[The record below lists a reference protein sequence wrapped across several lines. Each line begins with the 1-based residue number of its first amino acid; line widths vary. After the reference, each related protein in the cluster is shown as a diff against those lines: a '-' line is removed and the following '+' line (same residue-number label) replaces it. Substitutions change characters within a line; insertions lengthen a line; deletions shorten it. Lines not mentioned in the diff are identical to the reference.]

1 MSNDWKNDDL
11 PEWLSTDLD
20 WLDEYKPRNSPTGST
35 ANTPR
40 AADSFELPEF
50 PFAEEPVRRA
60 AKQPEQPSPRR
71 AVPKTARTAERPAQE
86 AQPNTGRAYTREENP
101 NAERAYERERRERTA
116 PQRDSY
122 ESARR
127 RGRRGGGTSKLLI
140 ALIVVLGLGMI
151 FAAWRLSSFLLNYRR
166 DRSAYNELASNA
178 TFSLVQP
185 AGQTEESEPVPT
197 GGGGSGAGLHVES
210 EIPLSVDWEY
220 LRGLN
225 SDIVG
230 WLYCPDTIVNYPV
243 VQTEDHDF
251 YLTHGFDRNP
261 NTSGTL
267 FAEQS
272 SVLGIT
278 QSNYI
283 IYGHNMKD
291 ESMFGTF
298 KNYVNKSY
306 FDQHPTMYYLTPNGC
321 YRIDLICAHIVE
333 STYDNFPGYFSNMA
347 DYQSY
352 INQIAA
358 SSFWVDY
365 SAINTE
371 HQLITLTTCTSA
383 AGYDDARFVVHGM
396 MVPIQ

>member
-1 MSNDWKNDDL
+1 MNAMSSDWKNDDL
-11 PEWLSTDLD
+11 PEWLDMDLD
-20 WLDEYKPRNSPTGST
+20 WLDEFKTRSAPVRPTPEKPQEIPVSREEPGQPE
-35 ANTPR
+35 TPR
-40 AADSFELPEF
+40 QQES
-50 PFAEEPVRRA
+50 VRRA
-60 AKQPEQPSPRR
+60 PKQEEPPAVRRVNTQREPASQQRAYKQEAKTPSKRSY
-71 AVPKTARTAERPAQE
+71 KQESRTPAPAQ
-86 AQPNTGRAYTREENP
+86 RE
-101 NAERAYERERRERTA
+101 
-116 PQRDSY
+116 SY
-122 ESARR
+122 ESVQ
-127 RGRRGGGTSKLLI
+127 RGRRRGGGSNKILI

-166 DRSAYNELASNA
+166 DRSAYNELAGNA
-178 TFSLVQP
+178 TIALAQP
-185 AGQTEESEPVPT
+185 DEQTKESEPVS
-197 GGGGSGAGLHVES
+197 GDSSGAGVHIES

-225 SDIVG
+225 PDIVG
-230 WLYCPDTIVNYPV
+230 WLYCPDTIINYPV

-251 YLTHGFDRNP
+251 YLTHGFDGNA

-267 FAEQS
+267 FADRN

-298 KNYVNKSY
+298 KNYVNKSHY
-306 FDQHPTMYYLTPNGC
+306 DAHPTMYYLTPNGC

-333 STYDNFPGYFSNMA
+333 STYENFPGYFSNLG

-358 SSFWVDY
+358 ESFWVNY
-365 SAINTE
+365 NAITTE
-371 HQLITLTTCTSA
+371 HQLITLSTCTSA